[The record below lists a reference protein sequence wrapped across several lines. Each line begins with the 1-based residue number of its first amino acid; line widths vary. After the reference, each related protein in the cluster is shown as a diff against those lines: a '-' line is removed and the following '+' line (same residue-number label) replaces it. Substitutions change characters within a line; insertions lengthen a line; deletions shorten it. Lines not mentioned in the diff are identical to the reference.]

1 LSPTLFVTSI
11 RRISPLRRYLYK
23 FCSLSNLYTF
33 ESEISRQVLV
43 PIQPS
48 YLRIG
53 DYLRFGDSTIFP
65 IRRYLCKFCSLSIPH
80 TFESENTIDIQ
91 PSYLHIGEILRFGVT
106 IGFSIRRLPPIR
118 RNFQNFGSYPTTLTS
133 YRRFLSHRKYFMSS
147 HRRLFSESKIFI
159 SPHYFRFGEF
169 LRIEDFFFLCV
180 FASEKLP
187 SIRRYVFLFQ
197 PSIRRYV
204 FFCNAFFY

>member
-1 LSPTLFVTSI
+1 MSPTLFVTSI
-11 RRISPLRRYLYK
+11 QRISPLWRYLYK

-53 DYLRFGDSTIFP
+53 HYLRFGDSTIFP
-65 IRRYLCKFCSLSIPH
+65 IRRYLYKFCSLSIPH

-106 IGFSIRRLPPIR
+106 IGFSIRRLPPIW
-118 RNFQNFGSYPTTLTS
+118 RNFQKFGSYPTTLPS
-133 YRRFLSHRKYFMSS
+133 NRRFLPHRKYFMSS

-159 SPHYFRFGEF
+159 PPHYSRIGEY
-169 LRIEDFFFLCV
+169 LRIEDIHFFRV

-187 SIRRYVFLFQ
+187 LIW
-197 PSIRRYV
+197 RYV
-204 FFCNAFFY
+204 FFCNAFSY